1 MKRTIL
7 TQAIVILALFITTIG
22 LHGQVT
28 IGSGEKPRTG
38 ALLDLTE
45 GAITT
50 RGLKM
55 PRVELTNLKPTTP
68 AELSA
73 SIGGTGNWVL
83 ADHTALAV
91 YNTKE
96 SDHCA
101 VEPIHEGLYVFDG
114 EQWQFL
120 GKKGSTSA
128 AVYEVIDP
136 RDNQV
141 YLARNFGSTAGD
153 WMLENLRYIPNN
165 TDAGFTGF
173 THTAAVAPSP
183 YTAKYWSYPWKGDG
197 SGNTPYNATQAE
209 ADWDPRTGVLYN
221 WSAATNGENSE
232 TIDQGQVAGTV
243 PGANEVEVKKETIAG
258 AKNGKIRGI
267 CPPNWHVPTDREWN
281 ALEKELTEHASDYSA
296 TANSTWPATWETGT
310 YPNPGYGW
318 RGTTHGEV
326 IKSECELPGHTYGS
340 PNGKSF
346 STAQGGFN
354 AILTGFAY
362 NGDVSHYGYGFY
374 SWTASTYNSGTV
386 WQRGVHGSGAR
397 VARDVGSHIH
407 LFSVRCKKD
416 D

>member
-7 TQAIVILALFITTIG
+7 TQAILILAFLTTTIS

-28 IGSGEKPRTG
+28 IGSNTPPRVG

-45 GAITT
+45 GATTT

-173 THTAAVAPSP
+173 THTAVNS
-183 YTAKYWSYPWKGDG
+183 YTAKHWSYPWKGPTG
-197 SGNTPYNATQAE
+197 TGGTYNATQAE
-209 ADWDPRTGVLYN
+209 ADWDSRAGLFYN

-232 TIDQGQVAGTV
+232 IVDQGQVAGIV
-243 PGANEVEVKKETIAG
+243 PGADEVEVKKETIAG

-281 ALEKELTEHASDYSA
+281 ALEKELTEHASSYSA
-296 TANSTWPATWETGT
+296 TANSTWSSTWETGT
-310 YPNPGYGW
+310 STPAAGW
-318 RGTTHGEV
+318 RGTIHGEAM
-326 IKSECELPGHTYGS
+326 KSECELPGHSYGS

-346 STAQGGFN
+346 STTQGGFN
-354 AILTGFAY
+354 AVLAGRTYLNSVSIYGNYGSFWSTSAVYGSNAWARTIS
-362 NGDVSHYGYGFY
+362 NGYAQVFRGYYGRDYFY
-374 SWTASTYNSGTV
+374 
-386 WQRGVHGSGAR
+386 
-397 VARDVGSHIH
+397 
-407 LFSVRCKKD
+407 SVRCKKD
-416 D
+416 